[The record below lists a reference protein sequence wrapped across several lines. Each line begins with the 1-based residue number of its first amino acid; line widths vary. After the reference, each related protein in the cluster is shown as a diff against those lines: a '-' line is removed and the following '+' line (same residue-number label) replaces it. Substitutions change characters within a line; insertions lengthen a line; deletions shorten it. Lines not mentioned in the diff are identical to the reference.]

1 MKNELP
7 VYFSFQI
14 SCVIIHLLTTKS
26 LFAHGEHIFD
36 GGDYIFGVGEYIISM
51 GKQNRIHLFFQFFY
65 RKAFF
70 CINQASKNGSKTRI
84 RFLASIPLVIKLLQ
98 AKIDNLTPSKLEN
111 SEAT

>member
-1 MKNELP
+1 MK
-7 VYFSFQI
+7 
-14 SCVIIHLLTTKS
+14 KS
-26 LFAHGEHIFD
+26 LFAHGEHIF
-36 GGDYIFGVGEYIISM
+36 GVEDYIFIVGEYTFSM
-51 GKQNRIHLFFQFFY
+51 GEQNRIHLFFQFFY

-70 CINQASKNGSKTRI
+70 CINQASKNCSKTRI

>member
-1 MKNELP
+1 MK
-7 VYFSFQI
+7 
-14 SCVIIHLLTTKS
+14 KS
-26 LFAHGEHIFD
+26 LFAHGEHIF
-36 GGDYIFGVGEYIISM
+36 GVEDYIFIVGEYTFSM
-51 GKQNRIHLFFQFFY
+51 GEQNRIHLFFHFFY

-70 CINQASKNGSKTRI
+70 CINQASKNSSKTRI